1 MAVVVIT
8 EIPGATPGDEEQ
20 WASRAER
27 IRRQPGFVFQADGA
41 VAGGWRVIS
50 VWESREDF
58 HRFYDAE
65 IRPNLPYGSPERDV
79 ISELR
84 DVALAEPPSRST
96 RQPRDSDGGLS
107 NA

>member
-1 MAVVVIT
+1 MAVVVMT
-8 EIPGATPGDEEQ
+8 EIPGATPGDEER

-50 VWESREDF
+50 VWDSREDF
-58 HRFYDAE
+58 QRFYDAE
-65 IRPNLPYGSPERDV
+65 IRPNLPSGSPERDV

-84 DVALAEPPSRST
+84 DVVLAEPRSRSK
-96 RQPRDSDGGLS
+96 QQSRDSHGGVS

>member
-8 EIPGATPGDEEQ
+8 EIHGATPGDEEQ

-41 VAGGWRVIS
+41 IAGGWRVIS

-58 HRFYDAE
+58 QRFYDAE
-65 IRPNLPYGSPERDV
+65 IRPNLPSGSPERDV

-84 DVALAEPPSRST
+84 DVALAEPPSRSKQ
-96 RQPRDSDGGLS
+96 QPRDSDGGWS